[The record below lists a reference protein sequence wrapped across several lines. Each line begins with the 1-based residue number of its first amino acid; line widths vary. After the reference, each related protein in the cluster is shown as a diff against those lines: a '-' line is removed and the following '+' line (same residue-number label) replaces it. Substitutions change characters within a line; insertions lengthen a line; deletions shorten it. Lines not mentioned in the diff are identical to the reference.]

1 MRQQQHRP
9 PSAVAWDQRG
19 AANLRPNLLLTT
31 HGDHGNWPVPQSLQ
45 LTEYGV
51 AKAEWGVKRTC
62 LSCGARFYDLQRES
76 ITCPACGAI
85 FDVTA
90 QSKPRRARAAPVAV
104 KAVAPPALA
113 AVEVAA
119 VAVEDDVEVAADLEE
134 DEEIVEPEAAD
145 EEAEEDG
152 ESAIEDVSE
161 LGDDDMADVIDTEI
175 DEEETDR

>member
-1 MRQQQHRP
+1 MATGLPLKRH
-9 PSAVAWDQRG
+9 
-19 AANLRPNLLLTT
+19 
-31 HGDHGNWPVPQSLQ
+31 Q

-76 ITCPACGAI
+76 ITCPACGAAV
-85 FDVTA
+85 DMTS
-90 QSKPRRARAAPVAV
+90 QNKPRRARGTPAAA
-104 KAVAPPALA
+104 KAAAAPALA
-113 AVEVAA
+113 EAEVEA
-119 VAVEDDVEVAADLEE
+119 VAVEDDVELDADLEE
-134 DEEIVEPEAAD
+134 EDEEVVETEAAD
-145 EEAEEDG
+145 EEAEDEDG